1 MGGTSGEK
9 GSDMETTVGAPG
21 QAMGVR
27 LLSWPEQREAKDVG
41 SQEMLRRNWSDQQVF
56 GWMQRD
62 RKGEN

>member
-1 MGGTSGEK
+1 
-9 GSDMETTVGAPG
+9 METTVGAPG